1 MKKIFFFLI
10 IILFSLRIKAQNDSL
25 IIPQLPLEL
34 KHEKAIRGQVFFTYI
49 AIVDA
54 RAKGQTAYDLGKFY
68 GNSLGLTW
76 APVKDKGLI
85 AFAQW
90 LTAYITLFKDYK
102 LEILKNKS
110 ESLEFKMK
118 NIGEEYIIPWSSDYK
133 KENWLTV
140 EEYFDF
146 YRGFFISTCNYMQFN
161 AQSEVKEGWLYLKIN
176 D

>member
-1 MKKIFFFLI
+1 MKYYIYLLVAYTLSGT
-10 IILFSLRIKAQNDSL
+10 LFAQNDTL
-25 IIPQLPLEL
+25 VIPNLPLEL

-54 RAKGQTAYDLGKFY
+54 RTKGQATYDLGRFY

-85 AFAQW
+85 AFSQW
-90 LTAYITLFKDYK
+90 LTAFITLYKDYK
-102 LEILKNKS
+102 LEILKNTS

-146 YRGFFISTCNYMQFN
+146 YRGFFISTCNYMGFK
-161 AQSEVKEGWLYLKIN
+161 AESEVKEGWLYLKIS